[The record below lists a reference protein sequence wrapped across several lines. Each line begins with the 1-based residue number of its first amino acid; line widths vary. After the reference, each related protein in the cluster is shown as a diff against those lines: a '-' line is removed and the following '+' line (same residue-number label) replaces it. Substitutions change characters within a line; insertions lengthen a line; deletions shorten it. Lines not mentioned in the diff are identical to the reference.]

1 GLDPILPMFLQGLM
15 FGTPETR
22 EQAALGLGDL
32 ISMTSTT
39 ALAPFVIKI
48 TGPLIRI
55 IGDRFPAKV
64 KAAILHTLMYVFP
77 LLPFYHDNNNNTN
90 KTTKNGM
97 ISHNFLVSQKKTK
110 TYHKEFCCKVTFVLL
125 FVT

>member
-1 GLDPILPMFLQGLM
+1 MFLQGLM
-15 FGTPETR
+15 FGSPETR

-32 ISMTSTT
+32 ISMTTTT

-64 KAAILHTLMYVFP
+64 KAAILHTLMYAQTFR
-77 LLPFYHDNNNNTN
+77 N
-90 KTTKNGM
+90 KN
-97 ISHNFLVSQKKTK
+97 
-110 TYHKEFCCKVTFVLL
+110 
-125 FVT
+125 